1 MISTE
6 TIIGLQLTM
15 VCSKYITYYTN
26 SAVWF
31 FFWKSTF
38 FVFFTYTGRL
48 INSQQGS
55 WITGILSLGCFF
67 GCILAGPMM
76 EKFGRKKTL
85 MYFTSLWFFL
95 GYLLI
100 FLANNIA
107 QVYIGRYIFKRIFL
121 VLLLICNYR
130 CNFFLNFSILYY

>member
-1 MISTE
+1 MVVKISTE
-6 TIIGLQLTM
+6 TIIGLHRTM
-15 VCSKYITYYTN
+15 VCLHFLK
-26 SAVWF
+26 SAVCLHF
-31 FFWKSTF
+31 LKSA
-38 FVFFTYTGRL
+38 VCLLTGRL

-67 GCILAGPMM
+67 GCILAGPLM
-76 EKFGRKKTL
+76 EKYGRKKTL

-107 QVYIGRYIFKRIFL
+107 QVYIGR
-121 VLLLICNYR
+121 
-130 CNFFLNFSILYY
+130 